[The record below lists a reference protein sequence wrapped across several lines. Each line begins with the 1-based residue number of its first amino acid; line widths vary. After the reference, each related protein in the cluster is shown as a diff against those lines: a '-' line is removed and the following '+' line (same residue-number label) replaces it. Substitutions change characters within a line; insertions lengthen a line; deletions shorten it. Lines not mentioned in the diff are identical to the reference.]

1 MIQIQTPN
9 GDKVTERSTSDIDY
23 SVVGQV
29 NIQQCWDL
37 SKCEALDLFQMVV
50 AENRS
55 NKGKLGVYIFNKLPE
70 VEMSNAEQGR
80 ENGSPDVSNVVMRE
94 VNI

>member
-23 SVVGQV
+23 SVVRQV

-37 SKCEALDLFQMVV
+37 SKCEALDLLQMVV

-55 NKGKLGVYIFNKLPE
+55 NKRKIWLYF
-70 VEMSNAEQGR
+70 QYFT
-80 ENGSPDVSNVVMRE
+80 
-94 VNI
+94 